1 MKLLIFIIAFILG
14 GMAGI
19 VAMCLVQINRDSE
32 AQLEKISRQEEMRK
46 EEEKNAKKHNK
57 TVSFE

>member
-46 EEEKNAKKHNK
+46 EEEAKCKE
-57 TVSFE
+57 T

>member
-1 MKLLIFIIAFILG
+1 MKLIIFIIAFILG

-32 AQLEKISRQEEMRK
+32 AQLEKISRQEEIRK
-46 EEEKNAKKHNK
+46 AEEEKCRE
-57 TVSFE
+57 TS

>member
-14 GMAGI
+14 GMTGI
-19 VAMCLVQINRDSE
+19 VAMCLVQINRESE

-46 EEEKNAKKHNK
+46 EEEEKCKE
-57 TVSFE
+57 TS

>member
-19 VAMCLVQINRDSE
+19 VAMCLVEINRDSE
-32 AQLEKISRQEEMRK
+32 AQFEKISRQEEIRKK
-46 EEEKNAKKHNK
+46 EEEKCKE
-57 TVSFE
+57 TS